1 MTDRTL
7 KSPPPQGGSEDLQD
21 QILAAELKLMTEE
34 PLTAEEQR
42 LLAYTVFSGG
52 CSSCPR

>member
-1 MTDRTL
+1 MTDPTL

-21 QILAAELKLMTEE
+21 QILAAELKLMTGERLNSTEE
-34 PLTAEEQR
+34 R